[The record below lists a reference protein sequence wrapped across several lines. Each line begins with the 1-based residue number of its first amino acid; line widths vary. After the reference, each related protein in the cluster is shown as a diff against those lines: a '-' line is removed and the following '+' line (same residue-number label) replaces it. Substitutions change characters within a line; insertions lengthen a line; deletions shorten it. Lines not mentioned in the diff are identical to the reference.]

1 MGVFKF
7 TMFRWQYF
15 TMIGNNCRGQ
25 TQEDAQSV
33 IDNCAAGPQDEDQFW
48 TAYNHGRGDS
58 ICLPA

>member
-15 TMIGNNCRGQ
+15 TNSGQ